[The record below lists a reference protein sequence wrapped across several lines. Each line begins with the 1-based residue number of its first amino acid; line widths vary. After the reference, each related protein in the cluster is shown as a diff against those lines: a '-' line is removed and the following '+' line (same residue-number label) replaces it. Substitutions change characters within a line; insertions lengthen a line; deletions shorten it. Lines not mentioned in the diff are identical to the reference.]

1 MSKLTNFE
9 ILPPTLD
16 VVFQAL
22 FGEVGSEKITTRFL
36 ELILKTK
43 IENIDL
49 SKNPII
55 RRRNI
60 KDKMGILDIIAK
72 INGKEYCNIEMQC
85 SSKENMV
92 ERILFYWSKVYS
104 KQMQSGDDY
113 DKLNKTISILITNFN
128 LEGLENLPYYT
139 SWKII
144 EEKYRK
150 TILTEKLEICIIE
163 LPKIANISNED
174 DELLDWLNFLVNPKS
189 ERVLKKMK
197 ENKELKEAN
206 NKLEQISQD
215 EKMQRIAEWRQKGI
229 WDENTAINHAMQK
242 GVQQGMQ
249 QGIQQGVKESKEEIA
264 IKLLKE
270 NVDIELICKVTS
282 LTKEEIEKIK
292 TKV

>member
-1 MSKLTNFE
+1 M
-9 ILPPTLD
+9 
-16 VVFQAL
+16 
-22 FGEVGSEKITTRFL
+22 
-36 ELILKTK
+36 
-43 IENIDL
+43 
-49 SKNPII
+49 
-55 RRRNI
+55 
-60 KDKMGILDIIAK
+60 
-72 INGKEYCNIEMQC
+72 
-85 SSKENMV
+85 
-92 ERILFYWSKVYS
+92 YS

-139 SWKII
+139 LWKII

-242 GVQQGMQ
+242 G
-249 QGIQQGVKESKEEIA
+249 IQQGVKESKEEIV

-292 TKV
+292 TKP

>member
-1 MSKLTNFE
+1 MNKLTKFE

-22 FGEVGSEKITTRFL
+22 FGEVGSEKITTHFL
-36 ELILKTK
+36 ELILNTK

-55 RRRNI
+55 RRKNV
-60 KDKMGILDIIAK
+60 KDKMGILDIIAQ

-85 SSKENMV
+85 SSKENIV

-104 KQMQSGDDY
+104 KQIQSGDDY

-128 LEGLENLPYYT
+128 IEGLENLPYCT

-150 TILTEKLEICIIE
+150 TILTEKLEIYIIE
-163 LPKIANISNED
+163 LPKIANINNED

-242 GVQQGMQ
+242 G
-249 QGIQQGVKESKEEIA
+249 IQEGVKESKKEIA

-282 LTKEEIEKIK
+282 LTKEEIEKIRNE
-292 TKV
+292 